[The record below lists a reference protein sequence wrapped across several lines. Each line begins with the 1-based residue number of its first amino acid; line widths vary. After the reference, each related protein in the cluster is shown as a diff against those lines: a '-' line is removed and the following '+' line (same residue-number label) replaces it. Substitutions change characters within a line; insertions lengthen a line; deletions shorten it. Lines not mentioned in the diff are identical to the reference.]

1 MPISRRQLIGA
12 IPVLTGASGV
22 FAADGPALDEL
33 DLSPVEAAVVERRAK
48 AVVREARVLLELPL
62 AKYPPALGYRPK
74 EIRKPGFADVR
85 PAGASPT
92 PPLPQAPA
100 DLCSLSIAD
109 AAEHL
114 RLRSISPVELV
125 RAHLERIER
134 LDSRLRAFITV
145 TAECAIKEAQ
155 AAADEIA
162 RGCYRGPLHGI
173 PISIKDSISTAGIRT
188 THACRAYADWIPGK
202 DATVV
207 TRVREAGAVLLGKAN
222 LFELC
227 WIRTSEEDDF
237 KPARNPWNP
246 KYATGGSSTGSAVGV
261 AAGLTMGSIG
271 SDSGGSIRNPAAFC
285 GVTGLMPTYGL
296 VGRGGNS
303 EFATSLGSIGPLA
316 RSAEDAA
323 LLLTA
328 MAGYDAADPTS
339 SALPTPRYREWI
351 SRDIRGLRIGICPA
365 YLEAAGVDIEVM
377 AALESAIEV
386 FRSLGATIRDVKIP
400 SLPFARAAVWTI
412 LLSEGLL
419 AHFDLLRKQ
428 RDRVS
433 ENLLQYLAAGLSLSA
448 QDYLRAC
455 QARTLIAEQME
466 EVFGAVDILLMPSN
480 PSTAA
485 PGSFRTEPIDP
496 KVARGGESY
505 STPFNLFGNPA
516 ISIPSGL
523 NRLGLPM
530 AIQLAGRPF
539 DEATV
544 LTAAHQFQ
552 LATGWHRQRPILDAR
567 ITNPNG

>member
-1 MPISRRQLIGA
+1 MQISRRRLIGSL
-12 IPVLTGASGV
+12 PVLGMASGV
-22 FAADGPALDEL
+22 FAAEGFDGGEL
-33 DLSPVEAAVVERRAK
+33 ELSPAEAAGLDRRANG
-48 AVVREARVLLELPL
+48 VMREARVLLELPL
-62 AKYPPALGYRPK
+62 AGHAPALGYRPK
-74 EIRKPGFADVR
+74 VIQKPGFGDVR
-85 PAGASPT
+85 PSTESATRSRPAI
-92 PPLPQAPA
+92 PA

-109 AAEHL
+109 AAELL
-114 RLRSISPVELV
+114 RLRSISPVELA

-134 LDSRLRAFITV
+134 LDAKLRAFLTV
-145 TAECAIKEAQ
+145 TADRAIQEAKT
-155 AAADEIA
+155 AEDEIS
-162 RGCYRGPLHGI
+162 RGRYRGPLHGI

-188 THACRAYADWIPGK
+188 THACRAYAEWIPGK

-207 TRVREAGAVLLGKAN
+207 TRLREAGAVLLGKAN

-227 WIRTSEEDDF
+227 WIRTSEVGDF

-246 KYATGGSSTGSAVGV
+246 KYPTGGSSTGSAVGV
-261 AAGLTMGSIG
+261 AAELTMGSVG

-296 VGRGGNS
+296 VGRGENA
-303 EFATSLGSIGPLA
+303 EFPSSLGSIGPLA

-323 LLLTA
+323 ILLAA
-328 MAGYDAADPTS
+328 MAGYDAADPAS

-351 SRDIRGLRIGICPA
+351 SRGIRGLRIGTCPA
-365 YLEAAGVDIEVM
+365 YMEATGVDVEVL
-377 AALESAIEV
+377 AALESAIQV
-386 FRSLGATIRDVKIP
+386 FRSLGATICDVKIP
-400 SLPFARAAVWTI
+400 YLPYARAAVWTI
-412 LLSEGLL
+412 LLSEGVL

-433 ENLLQYLAAGLSLSA
+433 ENLFQYLAAGLSLTA

-466 EVFGAVDILLMPSN
+466 EAFGTVDILLVPSN
-480 PSTAA
+480 TSTAA
-485 PGSFRTEPIDP
+485 PGIFRAGATDP

-523 NRLGLPM
+523 NRLGLPL

-539 DEATV
+539 DETTV

-552 LATGWHRQRPILDAR
+552 LATTWHRQRPVLDA
-567 ITNPNG
+567 